1 MDGMDLTAEICA
13 NVKKL
18 TQNAEFRQVSQNTA
32 LVVDNFLYFADK
44 LDSYMTTLPDD
55 NDILKVR
62 VKTQNQTEFSCVSKK
77 TRYTFFDVA
86 GQRQARATWGGK
98 L

>member
-1 MDGMDLTAEICA
+1 MVG
-13 NVKKL
+13 K
-18 TQNAEFRQVSQNTA
+18 TA

-44 LDSYMTTLPDD
+44 IESFMATPPTND
-55 NDILKVR
+55 DILKVR

-86 GQRQARATWGGK
+86 G
-98 L
+98 

>member
-1 MDGMDLTAEICA
+1 MELTADICTH
-13 NVKKL
+13 VKKL
-18 TQNAEFRQVSQNTA
+18 AQNAEFRQTSLRTA

-44 LDSYMTTLPDD
+44 LDQYMNSLPDD

-86 GQRQARATWGGK
+86 GQR
-98 L
+98 